1 MSYPSTDMTFRQL
14 QDEHREWV
22 DRNFPGSKDNQYH
35 PFLGLV
41 EEVGEFAHVFLK
53 AEQKIREGENLDEAY
68 IKTIKEDA
76 IGDIIIYLADLC
88 TKHGID
94 MQEAID
100 TTWNQVQRRDWT
112 KNKKDG
118 S

>member
-1 MSYPSTDMTFRQL
+1 MTFRQL

-53 AEQKIREGENLDEAY
+53 SEQGIREGRNLEQIQAL
-68 IKTIKEDA
+68 KEDA
-76 IGDIIIYLADLC
+76 VGDIIIYLADLC

-94 MQEAID
+94 MQDAID
-100 TTWNQVQRRDWT
+100 KTWGEVQKRDWN
-112 KNKKDG
+112 KNKTDG
-118 S
+118 SV